1 MALPDA
7 ARLVRSGRRPGEPTF
22 PVFYQVQVYL
32 AFLDFMSSIM
42 QIKCH
47 FYICQVQAALGKSS
61 LYLPPRE
68 LVSNAFFTPLQVKF
82 QY

>member
-22 PVFYQVQVYL
+22 PVFYQVQVL
-32 AFLDFMSSIM
+32 AFLDLMSSII

-47 FYICQVQAALGKSS
+47 F
-61 LYLPPRE
+61 
-68 LVSNAFFTPLQVKF
+68 
-82 QY
+82 